1 MGFYLDVVSRISIM
15 VKRPDLAKSLFEDGA
30 FPENL
35 YPNLY
40 VTTSEAELLEKIYDL
55 QDAAFLEQ
63 IRIHTNTPNTVID
76 ITLQKCGEY
85 DGAVYKLD
93 YLLSQDKNFE
103 NSIKTIDPFQAKR
116 LIDGIQSS
124 SDKATDLLPID
135 DLIHYVV
142 TILRTQ
148 STDPTIQSLF
158 VQTAYD
164 CGMTTPSFDEF
175 FRANLNTYVSNVQQ
189 SQTNPEQGG

>member
-40 VTTSEAELLEKIYDL
+40 VTTSEAELLKKIYDL
-55 QDAAFLEQ
+55 QDCCFLEQ
-63 IRIHTNTPNTVID
+63 IRTHTNTPNTVID

-93 YLLSQDKNFE
+93 YLLSQDKNFA

-124 SDKATDLLPID
+124 SDKATDLLPIG

-148 STDPTIQSLF
+148 STNPTIQALF
-158 VQTAYD
+158 VQTAND
-164 CGMTTPSFDEF
+164 CKMTTVSFNAF
-175 FRANLNTYVSNVQQ
+175 FRDNLNTWVNDFQK
-189 SQTNPEQGG
+189 SQTNPGQGG

>member
-1 MGFYLDVVSRISIM
+1 
-15 VKRPDLAKSLFEDGA
+15 
-30 FPENL
+30 
-35 YPNLY
+35 
-40 VTTSEAELLEKIYDL
+40 
-55 QDAAFLEQ
+55 
-63 IRIHTNTPNTVID
+63 
-76 ITLQKCGEY
+76 
-85 DGAVYKLD
+85 VYKLD
-93 YLLSQDKNFE
+93 HLLSQDKNFA

-124 SDKATDLLPID
+124 SDKATDLLPIG

-148 STDPTIQSLF
+148 STDPIIQSLF
-158 VQTAYD
+158 VQTASD

-189 SQTNPEQGG
+189 SQSNPEQGG